1 VTTQTPLEIT
11 PHRFSRWLLV
21 SLVIGGIV
29 MALAGEWTSVYLWG
43 FTLGISGVFL
53 YATVFV
59 LDDDLARERF
69 RPPSHGADAVA
80 LRRIRLS
87 ALATLVFAPLDAGRL
102 HWSAEIPDLLRLIA
116 IALSTG
122 SFFLVVRAMM
132 ANRFFSPVIR
142 VQGERGHG
150 VIDHGPYAVVRHPG
164 YFGMVLFAPAAALA
178 LGSWWALIPAG
189 IYSSLIL
196 RRVFVED
203 RFLHANLVGYAEYA
217 GRVPHRV
224 IPGIW

>member
-1 VTTQTPLEIT
+1 
-11 PHRFSRWLLV
+11 
-21 SLVIGGIV
+21 
-29 MALAGEWTSVYLWG
+29 MALAGEWTSPYLWG

-53 YATVFV
+53 YATLCV

-69 RPPSHGADAVA
+69 RPPSQGADAVA

-87 ALATLVFAPLDAGRL
+87 ALVTLVIAAVDGGRL
-102 HWSAEIPDLLRLIA
+102 HWSAPVPDLLRMIA
-116 IALSTG
+116 VAAATG
-122 SFFLVVRAMM
+122 SFFVVVRAMM

-142 VQGERGHG
+142 VQGERGHR
-150 VIDHGPYAVVRHPG
+150 VIDQGPYAVVRHPG
-164 YFGMVLFAPAAALA
+164 YFGMVLFAPTAALA

-203 RFLHANLVGYAEYA
+203 RFLHANLAGYAEYA
-217 GRVPHRV
+217 VRVRHRV

>member
-1 VTTQTPLEIT
+1 MT
-11 PHRFSRWLLV
+11 PHRFFRWLLV
-21 SLVIGGIV
+21 SLVIGGVV
-29 MALAGEWTSVYLWG
+29 MALAGEWTSLYLWG
-43 FTLGISGVFL
+43 FTLGMSGVFL
-53 YATVFV
+53 YATLFV

-69 RPPSHGADAVA
+69 RPPSQGADAVA

-87 ALATLVFAPLDAGRL
+87 ALVTLVIAPLDSGRM
-102 HWSAEIPDLLRLIA
+102 HWSAPVPDLPRMIA
-116 IALSTG
+116 MAVSIG

-150 VIDHGPYAVVRHPG
+150 VIDQGPYAVVRHPG
-164 YFGMVLFAPAAALA
+164 YFGMVLFAPTTAFA
-178 LGSWWALIPAG
+178 LGSWWALIPAV

-203 RFLHANLVGYAEYA
+203 RFLHANLAGYAEYA
-217 GRVPHRV
+217 GRVRHRV

>member
-1 VTTQTPLEIT
+1 
-11 PHRFSRWLLV
+11 
-21 SLVIGGIV
+21 
-29 MALAGEWTSVYLWG
+29 MALAGEWTSLYLWG

-53 YATVFV
+53 YATLFV

-69 RPPSHGADAVA
+69 RPPSKGADAVA
-80 LRRIRLS
+80 LRQIRLS
-87 ALATLVFAPLDAGRL
+87 ALATLLIAPLDGGRL
-102 HWSAEIPDLLRLIA
+102 HWSAPVPELLRITA
-116 IALSTG
+116 IAVSTG

-142 VQGERGHG
+142 VQGERGHD
-150 VIDHGPYAVVRHPG
+150 VIDQGPYAVVRHPG
-164 YFGMVLFAPAAALA
+164 YFGMILFAPTMALA

-203 RFLHANLVGYAEYA
+203 QFLHANLAGYTQYAE
-217 GRVPHRV
+217 RVRHRV
-224 IPGIW
+224 IPGVW